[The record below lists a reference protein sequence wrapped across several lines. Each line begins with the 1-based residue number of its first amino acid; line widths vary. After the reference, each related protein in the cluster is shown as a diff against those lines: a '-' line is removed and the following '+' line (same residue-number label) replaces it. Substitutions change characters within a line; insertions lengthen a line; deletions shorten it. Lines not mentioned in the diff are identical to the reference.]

1 MAILETQQ
9 VSVGYNRRLI
19 IQDLSIQIPQ
29 GQITTL
35 IGPNGSGKSTL
46 IRTLAHLLKP
56 YSGAVLLA
64 DQALATKTPKEM
76 AQEMA
81 LLPQVGELTT
91 DLSVFDLVSFGRLPY
106 RQQFRPLSAIDKEK
120 IEWAIERT
128 GLNQFRNRLLSTLS
142 GGQRQRAWIAMAL
155 AQDTDILILD
165 EPTTYLD
172 LTHQLEIMLLI
183 QELNQIEGRTI
194 IMALHD
200 LNHAARFSDQLI
212 ALKDGQLQAS
222 GTVNEVMTRDNLRH
236 IFNIDA
242 TLIEHDGRPLILT
255 YDRWTEGEQEHD
267 E

>member
-1 MAILETQQ
+1 MSILKTEQ
-9 VSVGYNRRLI
+9 VSVGYQQHLI
-19 IQDLSIQIPQ
+19 LKALSIQIPK

-46 IRTLAHLLKP
+46 IRTIARLLKP
-56 YSGAVLLA
+56 ASGTVLLNDQNLAEQNPKVLAQSMAVL
-64 DQALATKTPKEM
+64 
-76 AQEMA
+76 
-81 LLPQVGELTT
+81 PQTGELMSDLTVT
-91 DLSVFDLVSFGRLPY
+91 DLVAFGRIPY
-106 RQQFRPLSAIDKEK
+106 RKPLMPLSANDQRKID
-120 IEWAIERT
+120 WAIERT
-128 GLNQFRNRLLSTLS
+128 GLVGFENRFISTLS

-155 AQDTDILILD
+155 AQDTEILILD

-183 QELNQIEGRTI
+183 QDLNQKEGRTI

-212 ALKDGQLQAS
+212 ALKDGQLQVS
-222 GTVNEVMTRDNLRH
+222 GSVQEVMTQTNLRQ

-242 TLIEHDGRPLILT
+242 TLVAHAGRPLILT
-255 YDRWTEGEQEHD
+255 YDRWNGAETD